1 MNNKDHARIDGIRRT
16 QGDVANH
23 VIDEFVAGRL
33 SRRGFIRRGTVV
45 GLSLPAIGAVLAACG
60 DDKESSSTTAAPGTT
75 GGATETTAGGGTDTT
90 AAPVETTAPA
100 ATGGTLRVAGVA
112 PSAASATL
120 DPVLVNDGGGLILL
134 SQIGQFLTLSNPD
147 LTLSPSLAKEWSANA
162 DATEW
167 TFKLDPAATFS
178 DGSPVT
184 AADVVATIERLVDP
198 ANNSNSLSAFS
209 TGKLSPGGTKAA
221 DDTTV
226 VFTLNGPFANF
237 PYIVSSDNYNA
248 VILPASVT
256 DTSNFAADVAAGK
269 IATTGPWT
277 IKSFDATSGVVYVP
291 NPNYWGKPLT
301 LGGLEFTFFSDQA
314 ATVAAMQSGEIDA
327 IPQVSFAGAE
337 SLFDNPDYTVSE
349 IPSANHRQIHMRCSE
364 GPFADKRIRQAM
376 ALATD
381 RKAIIE
387 AIFGGRAA
395 AAYDTPMFSMYPS
408 AGNVPETP
416 YDVEKAKQLVADAGG
431 GFDATLYGITYFEAP
446 DLAVILQNAAKEIG
460 INLTIELRDDYY
472 DKNWV
477 RTYDP
482 SVPGADIGITDYGHR
497 GVPDV
502 YLNAALKSFTS
513 VEDGAGVWNAA
524 EFANADFDAAVDEYS
539 STPDLQGQKAAGEK
553 ITGILQDE
561 VPMLIPFALNFISI
575 TTANVS
581 GAVATGMG
589 HYFTDSAVIS

>member
-1 MNNKDHARIDGIRRT
+1 MNSKDHARIDGIRRT

-45 GLSLPAIGAVLAACG
+45 GLSLPAIGAVIAACG
-60 DDKESSSTTAAPGTT
+60 DDKESASTTAAPD
-75 GGATETTAGGGTDTT
+75 TTAGGGTETT
-90 AAPVETTAPA
+90 AAPVETSAPVA
-100 ATGGTLRVAGVA
+100 SGATLRVAGLA

-120 DPVLVNDGGGLILL
+120 DPVMINDGQGLILL
-134 SQIGQFLTLSNPD
+134 SQVGQFLTLSNPD
-147 LTLSPSLAKEWSANA
+147 LTLSPALAAEWSANS
-162 DATEW
+162 DASEW
-167 TFKLDPAATFS
+167 TFKLDPAAKFS

-198 ANNSNSLSAFS
+198 ANNSNSLSAFA
-209 TGKLSPGGTKAA
+209 TGKLSPGGTKAT

-237 PYIVSSDNYNA
+237 PYIVSSDNYNS
-248 VILPASVT
+248 VILPASVK
-256 DTSNFAADVAAGK
+256 DTTNFAADVAAGK
-269 IATTGPWT
+269 IAASGPWT
-277 IKSFDATSGVVYVP
+277 IKSFDATTGIVYVP
-291 NPNYWGKPLT
+291 NPNYWGKPLS

-314 ATVAAMQSGEIDA
+314 ATVAALQSGEIDA
-327 IPQVSFAGAE
+327 IPQVSYAGAE

-381 RKAIIE
+381 RNTIIQ
-387 AIFGGRAA
+387 ALFGGRAA
-395 AAYDTPMFSMYPS
+395 AAYDSPMFAMYPS
-408 AGNVPETP
+408 AGTVPETP

-431 GFDATLYGITYFEAP
+431 GFDVTLYGINYYEAP

-502 YLNAALKSFTS
+502 YLNAALKTFKS

-524 EFANADFDAAVDEYS
+524 EFANADFDAAVDTYS

-561 VPMLIPFALNFISI
+561 VPMLIPFAINFISV
-575 TTANVS
+575 TAANVS

-589 HYFTDSAVIS
+589 HYFTDNATIS

>member
-1 MNNKDHARIDGIRRT
+1 MI
-16 QGDVANH
+16 
-23 VIDEFVAGRL
+23 
-33 SRRGFIRRGTVV
+33 
-45 GLSLPAIGAVLAACG
+45 
-60 DDKESSSTTAAPGTT
+60 
-75 GGATETTAGGGTDTT
+75 
-90 AAPVETTAPA
+90 
-100 ATGGTLRVAGVA
+100 
-112 PSAASATL
+112 
-120 DPVLVNDGGGLILL
+120 NDGQGLILL
-134 SQIGQFLTLSNPD
+134 SQVGQFLTLSNPD
-147 LTLSPSLAKEWSANA
+147 LTLSPALAAEWSANS
-162 DATEW
+162 DASEW
-167 TFKLDPAATFS
+167 TFKLDPAAKFS

-198 ANNSNSLSAFS
+198 ANNSNSLSAFA
-209 TGKLSPGGTKAA
+209 TGKLSPGGTKAT

-237 PYIVSSDNYNA
+237 PYIVSSDNYNS
-248 VILPASVT
+248 VILPASVK
-256 DTSNFAADVAAGK
+256 DTTNFAADVAAGK
-269 IATTGPWT
+269 IAASGPWT
-277 IKSFDATSGVVYVP
+277 IKSFDATTGIVYVP
-291 NPNYWGKPLT
+291 NPNYWGKPLS

-314 ATVAAMQSGEIDA
+314 ATVAALQSGEIDA
-327 IPQVSFAGAE
+327 IPQVSYAGAE

-381 RKAIIE
+381 RNTIIQ
-387 AIFGGRAA
+387 ALFGGRAA
-395 AAYDTPMFSMYPS
+395 AAYDSPMFAMYPS
-408 AGNVPETP
+408 AGTVPETP

-431 GFDATLYGITYFEAP
+431 GFDATLYGINYYEAP

-502 YLNAALKSFTS
+502 YLNAALKTFKS

-524 EFANADFDAAVDEYS
+524 EFANADFDAAVDTYS

>member
-1 MNNKDHARIDGIRRT
+1 MNSKDHARIDGIRRT

-45 GLSLPAIGAVLAACG
+45 GLSLPAIGAVIAACG
-60 DDKESSSTTAAPGTT
+60 DDKESASTTAAPD
-75 GGATETTAGGGTDTT
+75 TTAGGGTETT
-90 AAPVETTAPA
+90 AAPVETSAPVA
-100 ATGGTLRVAGVA
+100 SGATLRVAGLA

-120 DPVLVNDGGGLILL
+120 DPVMINDGQGLILL
-134 SQIGQFLTLSNPD
+134 SQVGQFLTLSNPD
-147 LTLSPSLAKEWSANA
+147 LTLSPALAAEWSANS
-162 DATEW
+162 DASEW
-167 TFKLDPAATFS
+167 TFKLDPAAKFS

-198 ANNSNSLSAFS
+198 ANNSNSLSAFA
-209 TGKLSPGGTKAA
+209 TGKLSPGGTKAT

-237 PYIVSSDNYNA
+237 PYIVSSDNYNS
-248 VILPASVT
+248 VILPASVK
-256 DTSNFAADVAAGK
+256 DTTNFAADVAAGK
-269 IATTGPWT
+269 IAASGPWT
-277 IKSFDATSGVVYVP
+277 IKSFDATTGIVYVP
-291 NPNYWGKPLT
+291 NPNYWGKPLS

-314 ATVAAMQSGEIDA
+314 ATVAALQSGEIDA
-327 IPQVSFAGAE
+327 IPQVSYAGAE

-381 RKAIIE
+381 RNTIIQ
-387 AIFGGRAA
+387 ALFGGRAA
-395 AAYDTPMFSMYPS
+395 AAYDSPMFAMYPS

-431 GFDATLYGITYFEAP
+431 GFDATLYGINYYEAP

-502 YLNAALKSFTS
+502 YLNAALKTFKS

-524 EFANADFDAAVDEYS
+524 EFANADFDAAVDTYS

-561 VPMLIPFALNFISI
+561 VPMLIPFAINFLSV
-575 TTANVS
+575 TKANVS

-589 HYFTDSAVIS
+589 HYFVDGVTIA

>member
-1 MNNKDHARIDGIRRT
+1 MNSKDHARIDGIRRT

-45 GLSLPAIGAVLAACG
+45 GLSLPAIGAVIAACG
-60 DDKESSSTTAAPGTT
+60 DDKESASTTAAPD
-75 GGATETTAGGGTDTT
+75 TTAGGGTETT
-90 AAPVETTAPA
+90 AAPVETSAPVA
-100 ATGGTLRVAGVA
+100 SGATLRVAGLA

-120 DPVLVNDGGGLILL
+120 DPVMINDGQGLILL
-134 SQIGQFLTLSNPD
+134 SQVGQFLTLSNPD
-147 LTLSPSLAKEWSANA
+147 LTLSPALAAEWSANS
-162 DATEW
+162 DASEW
-167 TFKLDPAATFS
+167 TFKLDPAAKFS

-198 ANNSNSLSAFS
+198 ANNSNSLSAFA
-209 TGKLSPGGTKAA
+209 TGKLSPGGTKAT

-237 PYIVSSDNYNA
+237 PYIVSSDNYNS
-248 VILPASVT
+248 VILPASVK
-256 DTSNFAADVAAGK
+256 DTTNFAADVAAGK
-269 IATTGPWT
+269 IAASGPWT
-277 IKSFDATSGVVYVP
+277 IKSFDATTGIVYVP
-291 NPNYWGKPLT
+291 NPNYWGKPLS

-314 ATVAAMQSGEIDA
+314 ATVAALQSGEIDA
-327 IPQVSFAGAE
+327 IPQVSYAGAE

-381 RKAIIE
+381 RNTIIQ
-387 AIFGGRAA
+387 ALFGGRAA
-395 AAYDTPMFSMYPS
+395 AAYDSPMFAMYPS
-408 AGNVPETP
+408 AGTVPETP

-431 GFDATLYGITYFEAP
+431 GFDVTLYGINYYEAP

-482 SVPGADIGITDYGHR
+482 SGRVRERRLRRCGRHLLVDPRPAGPEGGRREDHRHPAGRGADAHPVRDQLHLGHR
-497 GVPDV
+497 GERVGRCRHGYGPLLHRQRDHLLTKPV
-502 YLNAALKSFTS
+502 
-513 VEDGAGVWNAA
+513 
-524 EFANADFDAAVDEYS
+524 ADTY
-539 STPDLQGQKAAGEK
+539 T
-553 ITGILQDE
+553 
-561 VPMLIPFALNFISI
+561 
-575 TTANVS
+575 
-581 GAVATGMG
+581 
-589 HYFTDSAVIS
+589 

>member
-1 MNNKDHARIDGIRRT
+1 MNSKDHARIDGIRRT

-45 GLSLPAIGAVLAACG
+45 GLSLPAIGAVIAACG
-60 DDKESSSTTAAPGTT
+60 DDKESASTTAAPD
-75 GGATETTAGGGTDTT
+75 TTAGGGTETT
-90 AAPVETTAPA
+90 AAPVETSAPVA
-100 ATGGTLRVAGVA
+100 SGATLRVAGLA

-120 DPVLVNDGGGLILL
+120 DPVMINDGQGLILL
-134 SQIGQFLTLSNPD
+134 SQVGQFLTLSNPD
-147 LTLSPSLAKEWSANA
+147 LTLSPALAAEWSANS
-162 DATEW
+162 DASEW
-167 TFKLDPAATFS
+167 TFKLDPAAKFS

-198 ANNSNSLSAFS
+198 ANNSNSLSAFA
-209 TGKLSPGGTKAA
+209 TGKLSPGGTKAT

-237 PYIVSSDNYNA
+237 PYIVSSDNYNS
-248 VILPASVT
+248 VILPASVK
-256 DTSNFAADVAAGK
+256 DTTNFAADVAAGK
-269 IATTGPWT
+269 IAASGPWT
-277 IKSFDATSGVVYVP
+277 IKSFDATTGIVYVP
-291 NPNYWGKPLT
+291 NPNYWGKPLS

-314 ATVAAMQSGEIDA
+314 ATVAALQSGEIDA
-327 IPQVSFAGAE
+327 IPQVSYAGAE

-381 RKAIIE
+381 RNTIIQ
-387 AIFGGRAA
+387 ALFGGRAA
-395 AAYDTPMFSMYPS
+395 AAYDSPMFAMYPS
-408 AGNVPETP
+408 AGTVPETP

-431 GFDATLYGITYFEAP
+431 GFDATLYGINYYEAP

-502 YLNAALKSFTS
+502 YLNAALKTFKS

-524 EFANADFDAAVDEYS
+524 EFANADFDAAVDTYS

-561 VPMLIPFALNFISI
+561 VPMLIPFAINFISV
-575 TTANVS
+575 TAANVS

-589 HYFTDSAVIS
+589 HYFTDNATIS

>member
-1 MNNKDHARIDGIRRT
+1 MNSKDHARIDGVRRT

-45 GLSLPAIGAVLAACG
+45 GLSLPAIGAVIAACG
-60 DDKESSSTTAAPGTT
+60 DDKESASTTAAPD
-75 GGATETTAGGGTDTT
+75 TTAGGGTETT
-90 AAPVETTAPA
+90 AAPVETSAPVA
-100 ATGGTLRVAGVA
+100 SGATLRVAGLA

-120 DPVLVNDGGGLILL
+120 DPVMINDGQGLILL
-134 SQIGQFLTLSNPD
+134 SQVGQFLTLSNPD
-147 LTLSPSLAKEWSANA
+147 LTLSPALAAEWSANS
-162 DATEW
+162 DASEW
-167 TFKLDPAATFS
+167 TFKLDPAAKFS

-198 ANNSNSLSAFS
+198 ANNSNSLSAFA
-209 TGKLSPGGTKAA
+209 TGKLSPGGTKAT

-237 PYIVSSDNYNA
+237 PYIVSSDNYNS
-248 VILPASVT
+248 VILPASVK
-256 DTSNFAADVAAGK
+256 DTTNFAADVAAGK
-269 IATTGPWT
+269 IAASGPWT
-277 IKSFDATSGVVYVP
+277 IKSFDATTGIVYVP
-291 NPNYWGKPLT
+291 NPNYWGKPLS

-314 ATVAAMQSGEIDA
+314 ATVAALQSGEIDA
-327 IPQVSFAGAE
+327 IPQVSYAGAE

-381 RKAIIE
+381 RNTIIQ
-387 AIFGGRAA
+387 ALFGGRAA
-395 AAYDTPMFSMYPS
+395 AAYDSPMFAMYPS

-431 GFDATLYGITYFEAP
+431 GFDVTLYGINYYEAP

-502 YLNAALKSFTS
+502 YLNAALKTFKS

-524 EFANADFDAAVDEYS
+524 EFANADFDAAVDTYS

-561 VPMLIPFALNFISI
+561 VPMLIPFAINFISV
-575 TTANVS
+575 TAANVS

-589 HYFTDSAVIS
+589 HYFTDNATIS

>member
-1 MNNKDHARIDGIRRT
+1 MNSKDHARIDGVRRT

-45 GLSLPAIGAVLAACG
+45 GLSLPAIGAVIAACG
-60 DDKESSSTTAAPGTT
+60 DDKESASTTAAPD
-75 GGATETTAGGGTDTT
+75 TTAGGGTETT
-90 AAPVETTAPA
+90 AAPVETSAPVA
-100 ATGGTLRVAGVA
+100 SGATLRVAGLA

-120 DPVLVNDGGGLILL
+120 DPVMINDGQGLILL
-134 SQIGQFLTLSNPD
+134 SQVGQFLTLSNPD
-147 LTLSPSLAKEWSANA
+147 LTLSPALAAEWSANS
-162 DATEW
+162 DASEW
-167 TFKLDPAATFS
+167 TFKLDPAAKFS

-198 ANNSNSLSAFS
+198 ANNSNSLSAFA
-209 TGKLSPGGTKAA
+209 TGKLSPGGTKAT

-237 PYIVSSDNYNA
+237 PYIVSSDNYNS
-248 VILPASVT
+248 VILPASVK
-256 DTSNFAADVAAGK
+256 DTTNFAADVAAGK
-269 IATTGPWT
+269 IAASGPWT
-277 IKSFDATSGVVYVP
+277 IKSFDATTGIVYVP
-291 NPNYWGKPLT
+291 NPNYWGKPLS

-314 ATVAAMQSGEIDA
+314 ATVAALQSGEIDA
-327 IPQVSFAGAE
+327 IPQVSYAGAE

-381 RKAIIE
+381 RNTIIQ
-387 AIFGGRAA
+387 ALFGGRAA
-395 AAYDTPMFSMYPS
+395 AAYDSPMFAMYPS

-431 GFDATLYGITYFEAP
+431 GFDATLYGINYYEAP

-502 YLNAALKSFTS
+502 YLNAALKTFKS

-524 EFANADFDAAVDEYS
+524 EFANADFDAAVDTYS

-561 VPMLIPFALNFISI
+561 VPMLIPFAINFISV
-575 TTANVS
+575 TAANVS

-589 HYFTDSAVIS
+589 HYFTDNATIS

>member
-1 MNNKDHARIDGIRRT
+1 MNSKDHARIDGIRRT

-45 GLSLPAIGAVLAACG
+45 GLSLPAIGAVIAACG
-60 DDKESSSTTAAPGTT
+60 DDKESASTTAAPD
-75 GGATETTAGGGTDTT
+75 TTAGGGTETT
-90 AAPVETTAPA
+90 AAPVETSAPVA
-100 ATGGTLRVAGVA
+100 SGATLRVAGLA

-120 DPVLVNDGGGLILL
+120 DPVMINDGQGLILL
-134 SQIGQFLTLSNPD
+134 SQVGQFLTLSNPD
-147 LTLSPSLAKEWSANA
+147 LTLSPALAAEWSANS
-162 DATEW
+162 DASEW
-167 TFKLDPAATFS
+167 TFKLDPAAKFS

-198 ANNSNSLSAFS
+198 ANNSNSLSAFA
-209 TGKLSPGGTKAA
+209 TGKLSPGGTKAT

-237 PYIVSSDNYNA
+237 PYIVSSDNYNS
-248 VILPASVT
+248 VILPASVK
-256 DTSNFAADVAAGK
+256 DTTNFAADVAAGK
-269 IATTGPWT
+269 IAASGPWT
-277 IKSFDATSGVVYVP
+277 IKSFDATTGIVYVP
-291 NPNYWGKPLT
+291 NPNYWGKPLS

-314 ATVAAMQSGEIDA
+314 ATVAALQSGEIDA
-327 IPQVSFAGAE
+327 IPQVSYAGAE

-381 RKAIIE
+381 RNTIIQ
-387 AIFGGRAA
+387 ALFGGRAA
-395 AAYDTPMFSMYPS
+395 AAYDSPMFAMYPS

-431 GFDATLYGITYFEAP
+431 GFDVTLYGINYYEAP

-502 YLNAALKSFTS
+502 YLNAALKTFKS

-524 EFANADFDAAVDEYS
+524 EFANADFDAAVDTYS

-561 VPMLIPFALNFISI
+561 VPMLIPFAINFISV
-575 TTANVS
+575 TAANVS

-589 HYFTDSAVIS
+589 HYFTDNATIS

>member
-1 MNNKDHARIDGIRRT
+1 MNSKDHARIDGVRRT

-45 GLSLPAIGAVLAACG
+45 GLSLPAIGAVIAACG
-60 DDKESSSTTAAPGTT
+60 DDKESASTTAAPD
-75 GGATETTAGGGTDTT
+75 TTAGGGTETT
-90 AAPVETTAPA
+90 AAPVETSAPVA
-100 ATGGTLRVAGVA
+100 SGATLRVAGLA

-120 DPVLVNDGGGLILL
+120 DPVMINDGQGLILL
-134 SQIGQFLTLSNPD
+134 SQVGQFLTLSNPD
-147 LTLSPSLAKEWSANA
+147 LTLSPALAAEWSANS
-162 DATEW
+162 DASEW
-167 TFKLDPAATFS
+167 TFKLDPAAKFS

-198 ANNSNSLSAFS
+198 ANNSNSLSAFA
-209 TGKLSPGGTKAA
+209 TGKLSPGGTKAT

-237 PYIVSSDNYNA
+237 PYIVSSDNYNS
-248 VILPASVT
+248 VILPASVK
-256 DTSNFAADVAAGK
+256 DTTNFAADVAAGK
-269 IATTGPWT
+269 IAASGPWT
-277 IKSFDATSGVVYVP
+277 IKSFDATTGIVYVP
-291 NPNYWGKPLT
+291 NPNYWGKPLS

-314 ATVAAMQSGEIDA
+314 ATVAALQSGEIDA
-327 IPQVSFAGAE
+327 IPQVSYAGAE

-381 RKAIIE
+381 RNTIIQ
-387 AIFGGRAA
+387 ALFGGRAA
-395 AAYDTPMFSMYPS
+395 AAYDSPMFAMYPS
-408 AGNVPETP
+408 AGTVPETP

-431 GFDATLYGITYFEAP
+431 GFDATLYGINYYEAP

-502 YLNAALKSFTS
+502 YLNAALKTFKS

-524 EFANADFDAAVDEYS
+524 EFANADFDAAVDTYS

-561 VPMLIPFALNFISI
+561 VPMLIPFAINFISV
-575 TTANVS
+575 TAANVS

-589 HYFTDSAVIS
+589 HYFTDNATIS